1 MEQISPETRTE
12 IMRTFVEPSYVQ
24 DVKDLIAGRRCWRI
38 TGQTFETFSKV
49 LVAAGSVLSFSSGY
63 FGNTT
68 LSFVAGTVSTI
79 SLAMLQFASFSYQET
94 TKQSKKLN
102 IMLEKINIEALPIL
116 TGQQM
121 EPMMKEMEQA
131 SVSPVP
137 TETSETVVSIEE
149 PTTLTVQVPQPIA
162 TPSPIPIT
170 SHIPALLR
178 QRNN

>member
-1 MEQISPETRTE
+1 MEQISPETRNE

-68 LSFVAGTVSTI
+68 LSFVAGTVSTV

-102 IMLEKINIEALPIL
+102 IILEKINIEALPIL
-116 TGQQM
+116 TGQQT
-121 EPMMKEMEQA
+121 EPVMKEME
-131 SVSPVP
+131 PVP
-137 TETSETVVSIEE
+137 STTSQTEPSDTTTVLINEPIVQ
-149 PTTLTVQVPQPIA
+149 PTTVPIIV
-162 TPSPIPIT
+162 PSSIPIT
-170 SHIPALLR
+170 THIPALLR
-178 QRNN
+178 QRSN